1 MLGVQVAAR
10 QGSVAA
16 SVPNKSGKRNTQPN
30 RRLYPV
36 EQYRGSEL
44 PRFGMSTKPGKAVRI
59 GRWGGM
65 RRTGSVRP
73 PFESAMGGC
82 NLSMCSS
89 ADSRGIC
96 KMGSLLVPRR
106 QFLRGIGSLVVCAP
120 AVVRSPSLMRISARF
135 CVSGRPL
142 PPWAITQDALA
153 LLQHEMER
161 RFAEKLFGQ
170 DSRPAGAE
178 NAVLPR
184 SPVVADAKITALWEL
199 RTWFGPRGSPP
210 KPFEDLPAEVRAG
223 LLSMFGACPDA
234 GSGPRAARFSSVAAR
249 ESD

>member
-1 MLGVQVAAR
+1 MRASATPSQTAGCTRWSNIAGKNSPDLGCPRSMARLLELGV
-10 QGSVAA
+10 GC
-16 SVPNKSGKRNTQPN
+16 
-30 RRLYPV
+30 
-36 EQYRGSEL
+36 
-44 PRFGMSTKPGKAVRI
+44 
-59 GRWGGM
+59 GM
-65 RRTGSVRP
+65 RRTRSVRP
-73 PFESAMGGC
+73 PFESATGGC

-135 CVSGRPL
+135 CVSGRAL

-161 RFAEKLFGQ
+161 RFAETLFGQ
-170 DSRPAGAE
+170 DSRPAEAE

-184 SPVVADAKITALWEL
+184 SPVVAEAKITALWEL

-223 LLSMFGACPDA
+223 LLSMFGVCPDA
-234 GSGPRAARFSSVAAR
+234 GSGPWAARFSSVAAR
-249 ESD
+249 ESG